1 MSKEF
6 VTPFLGCIGGFILII
21 LASQLFWLA
30 ELIIVKKIATGTV
43 ARLLL
48 YKLPDAIAQSI
59 PVSTLCGALL
69 SLMRLGKDSELA
81 ALRTGGVRALRLVM
95 PLLVLGLVASV
106 ASFAFNERVVPWAN
120 HEFENII
127 RRIILEEA
135 IPTAEEN
142 VFFRATGDRFFY
154 IRKVDQ
160 SSQELRDVLVYE
172 AQKEGP
178 PRIIT
183 AKSGS
188 AKGVV
193 WTLSDGVVHDLDA
206 EGYVVYEAK
215 FKEMSLRMDQESE
228 PFFSGQKTPAEMSR
242 RELKSYIDLFRTGG
256 VDVSAL
262 IVDYQLKL
270 ALPFAAFIFV
280 LTGAPIAI
288 GTVSPKTGRSAGI
301 ALGGCISLLYYALSS
316 ILRSLGVSNVLPP
329 FVAAWTGN
337 IIFAVVGVALIV
349 RSEQAPRGGRL

>member
-1 MSKEF
+1 
-6 VTPFLGCIGGFILII
+6 LII

-69 SLMRLGKDSELA
+69 SIMRLGKDSELA
-81 ALRTGGVRALRLVM
+81 ALRTGGVRAFRLVL

-106 ASFAFNERVVPWAN
+106 VTFAFNERVVPWAN
-120 HEFENII
+120 HEFENMV
-127 RRIILEEA
+127 RRIVLEEA
-135 IPTAEEN
+135 LPTAEEN
-142 VFFRATGDRFFY
+142 VFFRGTGDRFFY

-172 AQKEGP
+172 ARKEGP

-183 AKSGS
+183 ARSGS
-188 AKGVV
+188 AKGVI

-215 FKEMSLRMDQESE
+215 FKEMSLRMDQKFES
-228 PFFSGQKTPAEMSR
+228 FFGEQKTPSEMSR
-242 RELKSYIDLFRTGG
+242 RELKSYIDLFQAGG
-256 VDVSAL
+256 VNVSAL

-280 LTGAPIAI
+280 LTGAPIAASA
-288 GTVSPKTGRSAGI
+288 VSPKTGRFTGI
-301 ALGGCISLLYYALSS
+301 ALGGCIAFLYYALSS
-316 ILRSLGVSNVLPP
+316 ILRSLGVSSALPP

-337 IIFAVVGVALIV
+337 IIFALVGAVLIV
-349 RSEQAPRGGRL
+349 RSEQAPRGGKL